1 MARLIKTEKE
11 VEGNYSETWVV
22 VEEDALEQWPG
33 GPLAT
38 VGREAT
44 RMDGAERAGGE
55 AMYTADLTFPGML
68 HAAVLR
74 SPYSRARVRSL
85 DLAPALDASGVRAV
99 LGPGDV
105 DALTDEP
112 GYVGAPVAAV
122 AADTDALARAAVES
136 ISVGWELEEPL
147 VDPDE
152 AVEQEAF
159 LGEPRRYQ
167 RGDLD
172 RALAEADV
180 VVEAEYR
187 TQVALHNCMEP
198 HGAVCRW
205 VGDTLEVYISTQ
217 FIWGVRSDVA
227 QALGLPED
235 RVRVVCEFMG
245 GGFGSKNGPREHT
258 YVAAELAKRTG
269 RAVRCFN
276 DRREENLDAGN
287 RNATIQRLVAGARA
301 DGTLTAL
308 GGEFVNAVGFRGFSA
323 STSGPMQM
331 LYACPNVRTTE
342 YGTKLNVPPNA
353 AFRAPGFV
361 EGTFGLECLLDE
373 LAAKLELDPLE
384 LRRKNHADSDLLDD
398 RPFSSKN
405 LLDCYRRAET
415 HWERRHE
422 VRARTEGPW
431 KRGVGLASQIWYGGG
446 GPPSYAWVRVGADG
460 RVTVVTAM
468 QDIGTGTRTAMAQ
481 IAAEELGVPL
491 ERVRVELGDSARGP
505 YASISAGSSTTP
517 SMGPAV
523 RSAAADAARQILEIA
538 AQRYDLEQRVLSIK
552 NGKVVSANGGSWPLE
567 EVTCLLEDG
576 QILGKGARG
585 PNPTGMRVLTFGVQV
600 AEVAVDVETGE
611 VRVERVAAIHD
622 VGRIINPLGARSQME
637 GGIIQ
642 AVGYALTEQRI
653 DDPATGIP
661 LTRTLDAYKV
671 PTIADVPDIVAEFI
685 DVPDEHL
692 TNLGSKGLGEPPIIP
707 TAAAIANAIR
717 DATGADVHSLP
728 ITREEMLRALR
739 EARERSR
746 DEVAA
751 PTA

>member
-1 MARLIKTEKE
+1 LARLIKTEKE

-22 VEEDALEQWPG
+22 VEEDALDQWPA
-33 GPLAT
+33 GPLT
-38 VGREAT
+38 VVGREAAKV
-44 RMDGAERAGGE
+44 DGTERAVGE
-55 AMYTADLTFPGML
+55 AMYTADLVFPGML

-74 SPYSRARVRSL
+74 SPHSRARVRSL
-85 DLAPALDASGVRAV
+85 DLGPALEAGVRAA
-99 LGPGDV
+99 LGPDDL

-122 AADTDALARAAVES
+122 AADSDAQARAAVEL
-136 ISVGWELEEPL
+136 ISVEWEVEEPL

-152 AVEQEAF
+152 AVEQKAF
-159 LGEPRRYQ
+159 LGEPRRYE

-172 RALAEADV
+172 RGLAEADA

-227 QALGLPED
+227 AALDLPED

-258 YVAAELAKRTG
+258 WVAAELAKRTG
-269 RAVRCFN
+269 HAVRCFN
-276 DRREENLDAGN
+276 NRREENLDAGN
-287 RNATIQRLVAGARA
+287 RNATIQRLVVGARA

-323 STSGPMQM
+323 GTSGPMQL

-353 AFRAPGFV
+353 AFRAPGYV

-384 LRRKNHADSDLLDD
+384 LRRKNHADSDLVDE
-398 RPFSSKN
+398 RPYSSKN
-405 LLDCYRRAET
+405 LIECYRRAEQ

-422 VRARTEGPW
+422 VRPRSEGPW

-446 GPPSYAWVRVGADG
+446 GPPSYAWVRVGSDG
-460 RVTVVTAM
+460 RITVVTAM

-491 ERVRVELGDSARGP
+491 DRVRVELGDSARGP

-538 AQRYDLEQRVLSIK
+538 AQRYDLEQRVLSLK
-552 NGKVVSANGGSWPLE
+552 DGNVLSANGGSWPLE
-567 EVTCLLEDG
+567 EVTGLLEDG

-622 VGRIINPLGARSQME
+622 VGRIVNPLGARSQVE

-653 DDPATGIP
+653 DDPSTGIP

-671 PTIADVPDIVAEFI
+671 PTIADVPEIVAEFVDI
-685 DVPDEHL
+685 PDEHL

-739 EARERSR
+739 EARERAR

-751 PTA
+751 PTT